1 MAHPDT
7 PNEDTAKAA
16 LSPGKLIKQAR
27 LVTESALDK
36 KLLEGLKVKKIGTWG
51 IESKAL
57 GLALEAKK
65 TKETK
70 SSFPSNNES
79 RLALIRRDR
88 DPSKVVDVLN
98 LKIGYA
104 RQEEESRKKT
114 YRKTK
119 KHLEQVYKERGK
131 ERKFR
136 KIIARISEQN
146 RTRWDKGTKKIEM

>member
-1 MAHPDT
+1 MTQPNT

-88 DPSKVVDVLN
+88 DSSGQFSTD
-98 LKIGYA
+98 
-104 RQEEESRKKT
+104 RK
-114 YRKTK
+114 
-119 KHLEQVYKERGK
+119 
-131 ERKFR
+131 
-136 KIIARISEQN
+136 QN
-146 RTRWDKGTKKIEM
+146 QL